1 MRIKIALLSFIFL
14 LHAGIASSADQTPKP
29 VADKKNILLTLDSIM
44 DRITKRYNNMC
55 FAAEFIQES
64 TLKALDI
71 TDSATGRIMVKYP
84 GRMRWE
90 YEKPDKQ
97 IIITDGKSLWIYRPE
112 DNQVLTG
119 SAPVFFGEGKGAGF
133 LSDMTVLRKKFNITL
148 ENTLPDGLIE
158 LKLIP
163 KKKAFDISAIY
174 LFLLKKTFVI
184 TEIVTCNT
192 YDDKTSIKLSRIEF
206 TEDMNDEEFAFA
218 LPEDVDILQL
228 DESP

>member
-1 MRIKIALLSFIFL
+1 MRIRTALLSFIFL

-29 VADKKNILLTLDSIM
+29 IADKKNILLTLDSIM
-44 DRITKRYNNMC
+44 DRITKRYNHMC
-55 FAAEFIQES
+55 FSAEFIQES

-97 IIITDGKSLWIYRPE
+97 IIITDGKSLWIYRSE

-133 LSDMTVLRKKFNITL
+133 LSNMTVLRKKFNISIK
-148 ENTLPDGLIE
+148 NTTPGGLIT
-158 LKLIP
+158 LQLIP
-163 KKKAFDISAIY
+163 VKKAFDISEIY
-174 LFLLKKTFVI
+174 LLLSNKTFVV

-192 YDDKTSIKLSRIEF
+192 YGDTTRITLNNIYFTKDMDDSA
-206 TEDMNDEEFAFA
+206 FAFT
-218 LPEDVDILQL
+218 LPEDADILQL
-228 DESP
+228 D

>member
-14 LHAGIASSADQTPKP
+14 LHAGIAASSDQTPKA
-29 VADKKNILLTLDSIM
+29 VADKKNILLPLDSIM

-55 FAAEFIQES
+55 FSAEFIQES

-71 TDSATGRIMVKYP
+71 ADSATGRIMVKYP

-90 YEKPDKQ
+90 YKKPDKQ

-133 LSDMTVLRKKFNITL
+133 LSNMTVLSKKFNISIK
-148 ENTLPDGLIE
+148 NTTPGGLIT

-163 KKKAFDISAIY
+163 VKKAFDISEIY
-174 LFLLKKTFVI
+174 LLLSNKTFVV

-192 YDDKTSIKLSRIEF
+192 YGDTTRITLKNIYFTKDMDDS
-206 TEDMNDEEFAFA
+206 EFAFT
-218 LPEDVDILQL
+218 LPADADILQL
-228 DESP
+228 D

>member
-14 LHAGIASSADQTPKP
+14 LHAGIASSADRTPKP
-29 VADKKNILLTLDSIM
+29 VADKKNILLPLDSIM

-55 FAAEFIQES
+55 FSAEFFQES

-90 YEKPDKQ
+90 YKKPDKQ

-133 LSDMTVLRKKFNITL
+133 LSNMTVLRKKFNISIK
-148 ENTLPDGLIE
+148 NTTPGGLIT

-163 KKKAFDISAIY
+163 VKKAFDISEIY
-174 LFLLKKTFVI
+174 LLLSNKTFVV

-192 YDDKTSIKLSRIEF
+192 YGDTTRITLKNIYFTKDMDDS
-206 TEDMNDEEFAFA
+206 EFAFT
-218 LPEDVDILQL
+218 LPDDADILQL
-228 DESP
+228 D